1 MLWSHGLDFRHGQF
15 SLATVEAHETMIL
28 WMSAIMFIAMVLIQV
43 FAMPYV
49 MAETPADVFFSLT
62 QVYMGAFMG
71 AAMVLAMG
79 VTHTLPWWLWILA
92 AAVAAA
98 AVFAYRRQ
106 LFVTDR
112 QYLRDMIPHHSMAL
126 VTSAPRLTS
135 SDPIVQRLAEQIT
148 ASQRREIA
156 EMKHRLRSVS

>member
-1 MLWSHGLDFRHGQF
+1 
-15 SLATVEAHETMIL
+15 
-28 WMSAIMFIAMVLIQV
+28 MFVAMVLIQV
-43 FAMPYV
+43 FVMPYV

-79 VTHTLPWWLWILA
+79 VTHTLPWWLWLLA
-92 AAVAAA
+92 ALIAAA
-98 AVFAYRRQ
+98 SAAAFRTQ
-106 LFVTDR
+106 LYVNDE
-112 QYLRDMIPHHSMAL
+112 QYLHDMIPHHSMAL

-135 SDPIVQRLAEQIT
+135 PDPIIQRLAEQIT